1 MKKIV
6 LGLLVVW
13 MAALT
18 ADLSA
23 KSGPGPKKSGKCAVK
38 NVIYMIGD
46 GMGLSQ
52 VSMMMLENGY
62 RPTAFDRS
70 GNIALIKTYSANNRV
85 TDSAAAGTALA
96 SGNKTDNGMLGMG
109 PDGQVFKSIMERAK
123 EEGYQ
128 TGLVVTVY
136 LQHATPGAFF
146 AHVPSRGDLDVISEQ
161 FVESGVDVAL
171 GGGKKFLQ
179 EGQKDGKPLIDA
191 LKTIP
196 ELYIRTIFTHLAG
209 SDEARHDDF
218 TRGQI
223 ALFRELSDRLV
234 AAFPQRHI
242 LRHVDNSAGIERFPE
257 AQFDMVRL
265 GIGLYGISVAHQ
277 EHLLPVSA
285 LKSRIVQI
293 KEVPVGDTVGYG
305 RHGIVAE
312 HPVRTATVPIGY
324 ADGLNRRLS
333 CGKWSFIVNGRKAP
347 IIGNICM
354 DTCMIDI
361 TGIDAHEGDTVT
373 VFGEGAPVGEM
384 ADVLG
389 TIPYEIMTG
398 ISTRVKRIYT
408 KE

>member
-1 MKKIV
+1 MLNADSDSFDLMLDYRLEPEIYSRSSLQSFAETVRRNGETDYPIHIKLDTGMHR
-6 LGLLVVW
+6 LG
-13 MAALT
+13 
-18 ADLSA
+18 
-23 KSGPGPKKSGKCAVK
+23 
-38 NVIYMIGD
+38 
-46 GMGLSQ
+46 
-52 VSMMMLENGY
+52 
-62 RPTAFDRS
+62 F
-70 GNIALIKTYSANNRV
+70 
-85 TDSAAAGTALA
+85 
-96 SGNKTDNGMLGMG
+96 
-109 PDGQVFKSIMERAK
+109 ER
-123 EEGYQ
+123 Q
-128 TGLVVTVY
+128 
-136 LQHATPGAFF
+136 
-146 AHVPSRGDLDVISEQ
+146 DID
-161 FVESGVDVAL
+161 
-171 GGGKKFLQ
+171 
-179 EGQKDGKPLIDA
+179 PLIDA

-257 AQFDMVRL
+257 AQSTW
-265 GIGLYGISVAHQ
+265 YG
-277 EHLLPVSA
+277 SA
-285 LKSRIVQI
+285 SDCTASASPTGAPAAGQRAQKPHRPDQRGSGRR
-293 KEVPVGDTVGYG
+293 YG
-305 RHGIVAE
+305 RLR
-312 HPVRTATVPIGY
+312 PPR
-324 ADGLNRRLS
+324 NRRRASRAYGDRPDRLCRRPEPRLS

>member
-1 MKKIV
+1 MHR
-6 LGLLVVW
+6 LG
-13 MAALT
+13 
-18 ADLSA
+18 
-23 KSGPGPKKSGKCAVK
+23 
-38 NVIYMIGD
+38 
-46 GMGLSQ
+46 
-52 VSMMMLENGY
+52 
-62 RPTAFDRS
+62 F
-70 GNIALIKTYSANNRV
+70 
-85 TDSAAAGTALA
+85 
-96 SGNKTDNGMLGMG
+96 
-109 PDGQVFKSIMERAK
+109 ER
-123 EEGYQ
+123 Q
-128 TGLVVTVY
+128 
-136 LQHATPGAFF
+136 
-146 AHVPSRGDLDVISEQ
+146 DID
-161 FVESGVDVAL
+161 
-171 GGGKKFLQ
+171 
-179 EGQKDGKPLIDA
+179 PLIDA

-333 CGKWSFIVNGRKAP
+333 CGRWSFIVNGRKAP